1 MHLINSNHGGEH
13 MKRLLIFVLLVLF
26 IFSSTT
32 VFAQK
37 KTRIGVSLPAADNP
51 FFVRMREG
59 VEEAAKKYNVEARIF
74 LAGENQAKQLSDCED
89 LIQSKV
95 DVLVFVPVDTQ
106 AAVPIVE
113 LAVAAGIPVVD
124 LNRRV
129 QSDKYMVRIG
139 SDDVQVGVR
148 IGEFLAKK
156 LNGKG
161 DLVMLRGKAGASVAN
176 QREEGLLSVIT
187 KYPGI
192 KVLSK
197 MANEHQRAEGMRIME
212 DLLQTHPKIDAVYCI
227 NDEVALGA
235 VGAIEAA
242 KRKGILVTGI
252 DANKDGIEAV
262 RQGRMALTVAQRPRL
277 MGKLGIEYALKIIN
291 GEKIPK
297 EVVTDIVVITP
308 DNINSVDLSGN

>member
-1 MHLINSNHGGEH
+1 MKKWLIFG
-13 MKRLLIFVLLVLF
+13 LLIVFVFV
-26 IFSSTT
+26 SAES
-32 VFAQK
+32 FAQK
-37 KTRIGVSLPAADNP
+37 KVKIGVSLPAADNP

-59 VEEAAKKYNVEARIF
+59 IEDAVKKYNVEARIF
-74 LAGENQAKQLSDCED
+74 VAGENQAKQLSDCED

-95 DVLVFVPVDTQ
+95 DALVFVPVDTQ

-113 LAVAAGIPVVD
+113 NAVAAGIPVVD

-139 SDDVQVGVR
+139 SDDVMVGVR

-161 DLVMLRGKAGASVAN
+161 NLVMLRGKAGASVAN
-176 QREEGLLSVIT
+176 QREEGLISVIN

-192 KVLSK
+192 KVIAK
-197 MANEHQRAEGMRIME
+197 MANEHQRAEGLRIME
-212 DLLQTHPKIDAVYCI
+212 DLLQAHPKIDAAYCI

-252 DANKDGIEAV
+252 DANKDGLQAV
-262 RQGRMALTVAQRPRL
+262 REGRMALTIAQKPRL
-277 MGKLGIEYALKIIN
+277 MGRLGIEYALKIIK
-291 GEKIPK
+291 GEKVPK

-308 DNINSVDLSGN
+308 DNINTVDLSGN

>member
-1 MHLINSNHGGEH
+1 MEEKNMKKWLIVG
-13 MKRLLIFVLLVLF
+13 LLMFF
-26 IFSSTT
+26 AFSSVE

-37 KTRIGVSLPAADNP
+37 KLKIGVSLPAADNP

-59 VEEAAKKYNVEARIF
+59 VEDAVKKYNVDARIF
-74 LAGENQAKQLSDCED
+74 VAGENQAKQLSDCED

-95 DVLVFVPVDTQ
+95 DALVFVPVDTQ

-113 LAVAAGIPVVD
+113 NAVAAGIPVID

-148 IGEFLAKK
+148 IGEFLVKK

-161 DLVMLRGKAGASVAN
+161 NLVMLRGKAGASVAN
-176 QREEGLLSVIT
+176 QREEGLISVIN
-187 KYPGI
+187 KHPGI
-192 KVLSK
+192 KVIAK
-197 MANEHQRAEGMRIME
+197 MANEHQRAEGLRIME
-212 DLLQTHPKIDAVYCI
+212 DLLQTHPKIDAAYCI

-252 DANKDGIEAV
+252 DANKDGLQAV
-262 RQGRMALTVAQRPRL
+262 REGRMALTIAQKPRL
-277 MGKLGIEYALKIIN
+277 MGRLGIEYALKVIK

-308 DNINSVDLSGN
+308 DNISTVDLSGN